1 MIRITKSVGAVVVVI
16 IVVRYSNF
24 SLLGIVLGKIVG
36 IGKLCQVNFLQ
47 RFRLAGRGSATTLR
61 AE

>member
-16 IVVRYSNF
+16 IVV
-24 SLLGIVLGKIVG
+24 IVLGKIVG
-36 IGKLCQVNFLQ
+36 VGKLCQVNFLQ